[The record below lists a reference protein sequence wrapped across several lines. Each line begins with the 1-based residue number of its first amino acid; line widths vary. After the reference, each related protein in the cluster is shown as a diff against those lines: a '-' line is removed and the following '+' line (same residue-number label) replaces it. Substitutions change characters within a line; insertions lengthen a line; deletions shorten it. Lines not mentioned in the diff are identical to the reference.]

1 MGHLVF
7 TYLLKA
13 ICVIYTNDIQN
24 HIWTTIIG
32 MIIIV
37 IIRNLDIILMNPFF
51 QLRLPFQQFRIFFTM
66 IINFETI
73 VQFQKFYLIWGIHFG
88 IGYKQTIG
96 KRREKKFNDW
106 GSTRSSNSALYTGYF
121 SPKKFP
127 KIDFHDFSPYM
138 LQKQKIHINVDIG

>member
-1 MGHLVF
+1 MGNLVF

-32 MIIIV
+32 MIIIIV
-37 IIRNLDIILMNPFF
+37 IVWNLDIILMNPFF

-88 IGYKQTIG
+88 IGYKQTKG
-96 KRREKKFNDW
+96 KRRGKIIKNR
-106 GSTRSSNSALYTGYF
+106 GNTRSSNCVLYSTGCF
-121 SPKKFP
+121 SPKKFR
-127 KIDFHDFSPYM
+127 KIDFHDFFLRICY
-138 LQKQKIHINVDIG
+138 KFKKYI